1 MTIQLICAL
10 CMDASEQ
17 AQEQGGLLR
26 EVIAGAAMLSRWTL
40 LSERSFGDAE
50 SRARGTVFVP
60 IVGFA
65 AGVIFSLADR
75 AIGAIVAEPMRSIAI
90 VLIVEL
96 VGGGIDV
103 LGIADLFDA
112 IRRGSRPASTGIAR
126 IGPLG
131 AAVGLGWVA
140 LAAWLLARIDAPE
153 GRSAALVMATMLSR
167 WSIVP
172 IAYGLKPL
180 ERWGLGIPFEGGIR
194 FREFAASSAVALGL
208 AMGLYESVGLAVL
221 VALALAIL
229 GLRLLLSKRLG
240 GVSGYTLAGS
250 AAICELLTL
259 AVLVALR
266 I

>member
-1 MTIQLICAL
+1 MET
-10 CMDASEQ
+10 EKV
-17 AQEQGGLLR
+17 EPPRGNLLT
-26 EVIAGAAMLSRWTL
+26 EAIAGAAMLSRWTL

-50 SRARGTVFVP
+50 SRARATVFVP
-60 IVGFA
+60 IAGFA

-75 AIGAIVAEPMRSIAI
+75 AIGAIMGEPMRSLAVIL
-90 VLIVEL
+90 LIQVAS
-96 VGGGIDV
+96 GGMDA

-112 IRRGSRPASTGIAR
+112 VRRGARPASTGISR

-131 AAVGLGWVA
+131 AAVGLGWFA
-140 LAAWLLARIDAPE
+140 LTVWLLARIATPE

-180 ERWGLGIPFEGGIR
+180 ERWGMGVPFEGAIR

-208 AMGLYESVGLAVL
+208 TMGLYENVGLAVL
-221 VALALAIL
+221 VALALTIL
-229 GLRLLLSKRLG
+229 ALRLLLSKRLG
-240 GVSGYTLAGS
+240 GVAGYTLAGG
-250 AAICELLTL
+250 AAICEVVALALL
-259 AVLVALR
+259 AALR